1 VSKSPVT
8 ITPEMLRAIFTKPP
22 PSDTRPFIVRLV
34 SSLKLV
40 VRGSLKKGIQFI
52 GIRGGA
58 DF

>member
-1 VSKSPVT
+1 VKT
-8 ITPEMLRAIFTKPP
+8 WWLRAAFTRKPA

-40 VRGSLKKGIQFI
+40 VRGSLKKGINFI

>member
-1 VSKSPVT
+1 MKAWW
-8 ITPEMLRAIFTKPP
+8 LRHALTQKPK

>member
-1 VSKSPVT
+1 VK
-8 ITPEMLRAIFTKPP
+8 EWWLRHAMTKPK
-22 PSDTRPFIVRLV
+22 PSDTRPFIVRLA

-40 VRGSLKKGIQFI
+40 VRGTFKKGINFI

>member
-1 VSKSPVT
+1 VKT
-8 ITPEMLRAIFTKPP
+8 WWLRHAFGRKPQ

>member
-1 VSKSPVT
+1 MKAWW
-8 ITPEMLRAIFTKPP
+8 LRAAFTRKPA

-34 SSLKLV
+34 SSLKV
-40 VRGSLKKGIQFI
+40 TVRGSFKKGIQFI